1 LLLTAMRF
9 PERLMFNRI
18 LVPLDGSPL
27 AEQALG
33 RAIAIARAS
42 SAEIDITLVH
52 QPFVFDGFADAP
64 WIDQLENIERDYV
77 STINAEIRSGGLVRT
92 THAVLRGQ
100 PVDMICRRIEEMQ
113 ADLVVMTTHA
123 RTGLNRAWLG
133 SVADGIIRHATVP
146 VLALRP
152 VEGLSRQDASRRLFE
167 RVLIPVDGSTDST
180 EIFKAASSLGKCAN
194 ARLTLLRVVE
204 PIPLVSMEAGL
215 PSGYMPALTDAP
227 TTRRLAAEAK
237 EQLTE
242 TARRLHE
249 ESGLTVE
256 ADVVVE
262 PRIAP
267 AILEFARKHDSDV
280 VAMATHGRG
289 VSRLLMGS
297 VADKVMRGGNLPVL
311 FYRPVRVQRD
321 TRRATAAEMSAVTS
335 A

>member
-1 LLLTAMRF
+1 
-9 PERLMFNRI
+9 MFNRI

-64 WIDQLENIERDYV
+64 WIDQLENVERDYV
-77 STINAEIRSGGLVRT
+77 TTIDAEVRSGGLVRA

-100 PVDMICRRIEEMQ
+100 PVDMICRRIEEVQ

-133 SVADGIIRHATVP
+133 SVADGIVRHATVP

-152 VEGLSRQDASRRLFE
+152 AEGVSRRDASHRLFE
-167 RVLIPVDGSTDST
+167 RMLIPVDGSTEST
-180 EIFKAASSLGKCAN
+180 EIFKAASALGKCAN
-194 ARLTLLRVVE
+194 ARLTLLRIVE

-215 PSGYMPALTDAP
+215 PSGYVPALADA
-227 TTRRLAAEAK
+227 TSTRRLADEAK
-237 EQLTE
+237 EELVE
-242 TARRLHE
+242 TARHLQE
-249 ESGLTVE
+249 ESGLAVD
-256 ADVVVE
+256 AQVVVE
-262 PRIAP
+262 PRVAP
-267 AILEFARKHDSDV
+267 AILEFARTHDNDV
-280 VAMATHGRG
+280 IAMATHGRG
-289 VSRLLMGS
+289 LSRLLMGS
-297 VADKVMRGGNLPVL
+297 VADKVMRGGTLPVL
-311 FYRPVRVQRD
+311 FYRPVRVQRE
-321 TRRATAAEMSAVTS
+321 THRATAAEMSAVTS